1 MIINEN
7 LFNGQN
13 NFFDNEYR
21 NYSNSEIVN
30 IEDGTIYVK
39 NDDTALLYIKINV
52 PDIENDTITISAQ
65 IQNKGEVPFK
75 LQLFGIGKPTE
86 LNILPSDGVYVL
98 NHTTTIKDSEF
109 PFRFSCIEKGL
120 LGIDCR
126 NIKIEQ
132 GDNATPYL
140 PHKDNLPEDK
150 QPLLPPEG
158 HYKEIQAL

>member
-13 NFFDNEYR
+13 NFLDNQYR
-21 NYSNSEIVN
+21 NYYNSEIVN
-30 IEDGTIYVK
+30 IEDGTIYAK
-39 NDDTALLYIKINV
+39 NDDRALFYININAPGV
-52 PDIENDTITISAQ
+52 KNDTITISAQ
-65 IQNKGEVPFK
+65 IQNKGEVPFE
-75 LQLFGIGKPTE
+75 LQLTGTGNS
-86 LNILPSDGVYVL
+86 LYQNILPSNGVYVL
-98 NHTTTIKDSEF
+98 NHTTTIRD
-109 PFRFSCIEKGL
+109 PVIAFRFSCREKGL

-132 GDNATPYL
+132 GDKATPYL

-158 HYKEIQAL
+158 DYKEIQAR